1 MREVMKIFTYKL
13 DEDEGRQ
20 DEGGDEGLYL

>member
-1 MREVMKIFTYKL
+1 MKIFTYKL